1 MMASFIIILVT
12 AFQIAKKCIGA
23 KTDMVTASYL
33 TDPMKALHED
43 AVQAGVTIVNEVG
56 KNYLLLDFSLSADEA
71 YKYCFRPI
79 FLNQLCSC

>member
-1 MMASFIIILVT
+1 MMASFIIISVT

-56 KNYLLLDFSLSADEA
+56 NNNYSLLDFSLLADEA
-71 YKYCFRPI
+71 YK
-79 FLNQLCSC
+79 